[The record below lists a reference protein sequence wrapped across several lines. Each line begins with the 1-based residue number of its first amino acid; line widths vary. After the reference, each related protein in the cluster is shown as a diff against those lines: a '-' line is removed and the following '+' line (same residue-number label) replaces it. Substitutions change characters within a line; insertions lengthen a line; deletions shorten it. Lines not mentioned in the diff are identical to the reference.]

1 MNTRPEGRYFPQFDG
16 IRAFAVLA
24 VVLYHAEAVSPG
36 APVFGGGFLGV
47 SVFFTL
53 SGFLIGSQLL
63 REHETRG
70 AVALDGFLRRRIARL
85 VPAALVTIALVVV
98 VSRTGLAAWGVP
110 AGFAPADVAAA
121 VWNVTNWHLIA
132 LSDAQLFRLFHP
144 LTHFWSLAV
153 EAQLYTALALACWA
167 IGRRPL
173 RRLLWGAAAVAWA
186 TSAVIALAVHGSLR
200 REEFGTDIRLAE
212 FAAGV
217 LLAAALP
224 EVRRLVA
231 GRRKVADVAG
241 LLGIGGFAVLVRFAG
256 REDHWLVTGGYAALA
271 GLWCVWLIAALEGTA
286 TRRVLSLRPLV
297 WLGTISYSLYLVH
310 WPIVLMLKDDRLG
323 TGRWAGIA
331 VRVAVSLA
339 AAFLL
344 HLAVEQPL
352 RRTVA
357 ARATRP
363 VVIAWLIAALAV
375 TAFGVVAL
383 RG

>member
-1 MNTRPEGRYFPQFDG
+1 MSAGAGRQYLPALDG
-16 IRAFAVLA
+16 IRAFAVVA
-24 VVLYHAEAVSPG
+24 VVLYHAEAVSSG
-36 APVFGGGFLGV
+36 TAWFGGGFLGV

-63 REHETRG
+63 REHERE
-70 AVALDGFLRRRIARL
+70 GFVTWGGFARRRIARL
-85 VPAALVTIALVVV
+85 VPAALVTIAAVVV
-98 VSRTGLAAWGVP
+98 LSRTGAAAWGVP
-110 AGFAPADVAAA
+110 GGFAPADAAAA
-121 VWNVTNWHLIA
+121 VWNVTNWHLVA

-153 EAQLYTALALACWA
+153 EAQLYVTLALACWA

-173 RRLLWGAAAVAWA
+173 RRVLCFVAAGAWA
-186 TSAVIALAVHGSLR
+186 ASSVVALAVHGSLR

-224 EVRRLVA
+224 QVRRIAAQRPWLADLGGAAATVCLV
-231 GRRKVADVAG
+231 
-241 LLGIGGFAVLVRFAG
+241 LLTHLASRV
-256 REDHWLVTGGYAALA
+256 DHWLSAGGYALLA
-271 GLWCVWLIAALEGTA
+271 VVWVVWLIAALEGPRTG
-286 TRRVLSLRPLV
+286 TVLRLRPLV

-331 VRVAVSLA
+331 VRVAVSVIA
-339 AAFLL
+339 AVAL

-352 RRTVA
+352 RRRVADRPVSQVVAGWLVA
-357 ARATRP
+357 AG
-363 VVIAWLIAALAV
+363 AV
-375 TAFGVVAL
+375 TLLGVVL
-383 RG
+383 LNG